1 MARVLLV
8 ALGLADFRCQGVP
21 HLWSV
26 GSVSYL
32 TPFASHASAGSTS
45 QPDVKRQDFR
55 EHLTASAA
63 AALADQRFP
72 AAGIPHE
79 IAETCARGGSEG
91 EPRLRYE
98 DAHKAEQGTIERRLR
113 HGCTERANYPGLSFT
128 GCKGRG
134 FS

>member
-1 MARVLLV
+1 M
-8 ALGLADFRCQGVP
+8 
-21 HLWSV
+21 WSI

-32 TPFASHASAGSTS
+32 TPFASHARAGGAS
-45 QPDVKRQDFR
+45 QPDDERQDFR

-98 DAHKAEQGTIERRLR
+98 DVMARYGSDKPDLRYGLEIVDVTPLAKQTTFKVFLDVAE
-113 HGCTERANYPGLSFT
+113 
-128 GCKGRG
+128 K
-134 FS
+134 